1 MSPADP
7 ARRPAPPATTP
18 GSRTTRL
25 WGPPPWLWLTLALFG
40 IQVPF
45 LVDWLVWA
53 ASWSG
58 TQHGRSPALLTVLA
72 LTLVQLLPVV
82 FLLAGALSV
91 VPPQPRTRWVEW
103 RYKLKPP
110 DHEPDGTPHVYD
122 QMRRFLTDQ
131 APGTELR
138 VTVRRD
144 LLARVYPGGWRTTR
158 VGVFSPLISLWERDR
173 EAAEA
178 VLLHEIGHL
187 RYGEQHVAGL
197 GSPFT
202 GLVRAWPYVFA
213 VFGLL
218 PMALL
223 LASGSATAA
232 LMSAQIVLVV
242 LSVPKVLLI
251 VVSALWS
258 AELTADR
265 YAAGTAVPTAQQRV
279 LNALAQSPRDAL
291 ARLYHPPVRMRLWF
305 TARTE
310 QPVAQLLLV
319 LLWPAAVLAENLLDL
334 FGAALAHR
342 LLGDS
347 SADDAAWRAVSLAHE
362 QLTSGPTWWAML
374 VVLAVW
380 PLLAGLWPRLWGWRG
395 RAVGTLSPAVYAT
408 SALLPMLVL
417 VLGLLPTGPKP
428 GESSQAD
435 SRAPDATAV
444 PPAGGSTAAGPTMP
458 TPCPSPSRPAAPGR
472 PEGLPSFE
480 APRASDTTGSAAP
493 ADTRMRS
500 FRTLRVASV
509 KPLSGS
515 LTQAQDMA
523 DRLAHARWTLSP
535 DGTLTAEDTDLPA
548 LRTTAV
554 HGGTRFL
561 HGEHTRTTDVSTTT
575 TWVDARLHT
584 PAGHAAR
591 LDLIRAATGITHAV
605 VGCREFD
612 STVTAAARL
621 ALQLE
626 EQ

>member
-1 MSPADP
+1 MNPADP
-7 ARRPAPPATTP
+7 ARRPAPTTP
-18 GSRTTRL
+18 ASRATRL
-25 WGPPPWLWLTLALFG
+25 WGPPPWLWLTLALFA

-45 LVDWLVWA
+45 LVDWLIWT
-53 ASWSG
+53 ASWTG
-58 TQHGRSPALLTVLA
+58 PQHGRGRGLFTALA
-72 LTLVQLLPVV
+72 LTLVQLLPLV

-91 VPPQPRTRWVEW
+91 VPPQPRTRWVER

-122 QMRRFLTDQ
+122 QMRRFLTDR

-144 LLARVYPGGWRTTR
+144 QLARVYPSGWRTTR
-158 VGVFSPLISLWERDR
+158 VGVFSPLVSLWERDR

-218 PMALL
+218 PVALL
-223 LASGSATAA
+223 FASGNAATP

-242 LSVPKVLLI
+242 LSVPKILLI

-265 YAAGTAVPTAQQRV
+265 YAAGTAVRAAQQRA
-279 LNALAQSPRDAL
+279 LNALAHSPRDAL

-305 TARTE
+305 TTRTE
-310 QPVAQLLLV
+310 QPVTQLLLV
-319 LLWPAAVLAENLLDL
+319 LLWPAAVLTENLLDL
-334 FGAALAHR
+334 FGAALAYH
-342 LLGDS
+342 LLGDPS
-347 SADDAAWRAVSLAHE
+347 SGDATWKAVSLSHE
-362 QLTSGPTWWAML
+362 QLTWGPTWWAVL
-374 VVLAVW
+374 VALAVW
-380 PLLAGLWPRLWGWRG
+380 PLIAGVWARLWGWRG
-395 RAVGTLSPAVYAT
+395 RAAGTLSPAVYAT
-408 SALLPMLVL
+408 SALLPLLIL
-417 VLGLLPTGPKP
+417 VLGLLPAGPKP
-428 GESSQAD
+428 GAPSQAD
-435 SRAPDATAV
+435 SRAPDATAA
-444 PPAGGSTAAGPTMP
+444 PPAGGSTAAGPTLP

-472 PEGLPSFE
+472 PEGLPSFD
-480 APRASDTTGSAAP
+480 APRVPDTTGSAAP

-500 FRTLRVASV
+500 FRTLRVTSV
-509 KPLSGS
+509 EPLSGS
-515 LTQAQDMA
+515 LTQAQDIA

-535 DGTLTAEDTDLPA
+535 DGTLATEDTGLPE

-554 HGGTRFL
+554 HDGTRLL

-575 TWVDARLHT
+575 TWLDARLHAQ
-584 PAGHAAR
+584 AGKTAR
-591 LDLIRAATGITHAV
+591 LDLIRAATGVTHAV
-605 VGCREFD
+605 VACREFD

-621 ALQLE
+621 AVQLE

>member
-1 MSPADP
+1 
-7 ARRPAPPATTP
+7 
-18 GSRTTRL
+18 
-25 WGPPPWLWLTLALFG
+25 
-40 IQVPF
+40 
-45 LVDWLVWA
+45 
-53 ASWSG
+53 
-58 TQHGRSPALLTVLA
+58 
-72 LTLVQLLPVV
+72 VQLLPLV

-103 RYKLKPP
+103 RYKLRPP
-110 DHEPDGTPHVYD
+110 VHEPDDAPHVYD
-122 QMRRFLTDQ
+122 QMRRFLADR
-131 APGTELR
+131 APGAELR

-144 LLARVYPGGWRTTR
+144 LLARVYPGGRRTTR
-158 VGVFSPLISLWERDR
+158 VGVFSPLVSLWERDR

-178 VLLHEIGHL
+178 VLLHEIGHI

-218 PMALL
+218 PVALL
-223 LASGSATAA
+223 FVSGNATAP

-265 YAAGTAVPTAQQRV
+265 YAAGTAVRTAQQRA
-279 LNALAQSPRDAL
+279 LNALAQSPHDAL
-291 ARLYHPPVRMRLWF
+291 GRLYHPPVRMRLWF
-305 TARTE
+305 
-310 QPVAQLLLV
+310 
-319 LLWPAAVLAENLLDL
+319 
-334 FGAALAHR
+334 GAALAYR

-347 SADDAAWRAVSLAHE
+347 SAADATRRAVSLAHK
-362 QLTSGPTWWAML
+362 QLTSGLTWWATL
-374 VVLAVW
+374 GALAVW

-408 SALLPMLVL
+408 SALLPVLIL
-417 VLGLLPTGPKP
+417 VLGLLPASPKP
-428 GESSQAD
+428 GALSQAD
-435 SRAPDATAV
+435 SRAPDATTA
-444 PPAGGSTAAGPTMP
+444 PAAGGSTAGAATLP
-458 TPCPSPSRPAAPGR
+458 TPCPSPSKPAAPGR
-472 PEGLPSFE
+472 PEGLPSFD
-480 APRASDTTGSAAP
+480 APRVPDATGSPSP
-493 ADTRMRS
+493 ADNRMRS

-509 KPLSGS
+509 ELLSGS

-523 DRLAHARWTLSP
+523 DRLAHARWTLSR
-535 DGTLTAEDTDLPA
+535 DGTLTTEEGDLPE
-548 LRTTAV
+548 LSTTAV
-554 HGGTRFL
+554 HNGTHLL
-561 HGEHTRTTDVSTTT
+561 HGEHTRTTNVSTTT
-575 TWVDARLHT
+575 TWVDARLRTQPGHT
-584 PAGHAAR
+584 AR

-605 VGCREFD
+605 VACREFD

>member
-1 MSPADP
+1 MSPANP
-7 ARRPAPPATTP
+7 GRRPVSPATSP
-18 GSRTTRL
+18 GSPPTRL
-25 WGPPPWLWLTLALFG
+25 WGPPPWLWLTLGLFG
-40 IQVPF
+40 TQVPL
-45 LVDWLVWA
+45 LVNWLVWA

-58 TQHGRSPALLTVLA
+58 TQHDRSPAMLTVVA

-91 VPPQPRTRWVEW
+91 IPPQPRTWWVEW
-103 RYKLKPP
+103 RYQLKPP
-110 DHEPDGTPHVYD
+110 DHEPDSTPHPYD
-122 QMRRFLTDQ
+122 QMQRFLTDR

-138 VTVRRD
+138 VSVRRD
-144 LLARVYPGGWRTTR
+144 LLARVYPAGWRTTR
-158 VGVFSPLISLWERDR
+158 VGVFSPLVSLWERDR
-173 EAAEA
+173 ESAEA
-178 VLLHEIGHL
+178 ILLHEIGHL

-218 PMALL
+218 PVALL
-223 LASGSATAA
+223 FIAGNATVP

-265 YAAGTAVPTAQQRV
+265 YAAGTAVRTAQQRA
-279 LNALAQSPRDAL
+279 LNALTQSPRDVL
-291 ARLYHPPVRMRLWF
+291 ARLYHPPVRMRRWF

-334 FGAALAHR
+334 LGAALAYR

-347 SADDAAWRAVSLAHE
+347 PAGDATRRAGSLAHAR
-362 QLTSGPTWWAML
+362 LTSGPTWWAILAAL
-374 VVLAVW
+374 VLW

-395 RAVGTLSPAVYAT
+395 PAIGTFSPAVYAT
-408 SALLPMLVL
+408 SALLPVLIL
-417 VLGLLPTGPKP
+417 VLGLLPAGPKP
-428 GESSQAD
+428 GEPSQAD
-435 SRAPDATAV
+435 SRAPDVTAA
-444 PPAGGSTAAGPTMP
+444 PAAGGSTAAGPTLP
-458 TPCPSPSRPAAPGR
+458 TPCPSPSRPAPPGR
-472 PEGLPSFE
+472 PEGLPSFD
-480 APRASDTTGSAAP
+480 APRVPDTTGPTAP
-493 ADTRMRS
+493 ANTPMRS
-500 FRTLRVASV
+500 FHTLRVASV

-515 LTQAQDMA
+515 RTQAQNMA

-535 DGTLTAEDTDLPA
+535 DGTLTARGTGLPE

-554 HGGTRFL
+554 HDDTRLL
-561 HGEHTRTTDVSTTT
+561 HGQHTRTTDVSTTT

-584 PAGHAAR
+584 QAGHTAR
-591 LDLIRAATGITHAV
+591 LDLIRAATGLTHAV
-605 VGCREFD
+605 VACREFD

-621 ALQLE
+621 TLQLQ